1 MWVVLLAIVM
11 LLTPTSAPA
20 VADATPATTQ
30 SSGPIDQVEA
40 LLAQGDRAGAIR
52 ALNAVTDSASPRA
65 IEVRAKVNQAAD
77 ELLDEVDKLIAAKNY
92 PAAADRLGE
101 LLTTMSGL
109 PTASLARQHLAEL
122 CAKPEIQEQFKRKD
136 HAAQG
141 EGALAEARR
150 LRDDGKPDEAYPR
163 FQTVAK
169 DYTGTPAGAAAAEA
183 VKAFEADPKFIR
195 SLKDRSAESKA
206 RPILNLA
213 ENYRSAGRNDLAVKK
228 YREVID
234 QFPGTSFAETA
245 RAELA
250 KLKE

>member
-1 MWVVLLAIVM
+1 M
-11 LLTPTSAPA
+11 LMPTSAPGA
-20 VADATPATTQ
+20 AATPGTPATTQ

-52 ALNAVTDSASPRA
+52 ALNTVTDRTSPGA
-65 IEVRAKVNQAAD
+65 IEVRAKVNHAAD
-77 ELLDEVDKLIAAKNY
+77 ELLDEVDKLIAAKDY
-92 PAAADRLGE
+92 AAAADRLGE

-122 CAKPEIQEQFKRKD
+122 CAKPEIQEQFKHKD
-136 HAAQG
+136 HAAHG
-141 EGALAEARR
+141 EVALAEARR
-150 LRDDGKPDEAYPR
+150 LRDDGKPDEAYAR
-163 FQTVAK
+163 FQAVAK
-169 DYTGTPAGAAAAEA
+169 DYTSTPAGAAAADA
-183 VKAFEADPKFIR
+183 VKAFEADPRFIR
-195 SLKDRSAESKA
+195 SLKDRAAENKA

-213 ENYRSAGRNDLAVKK
+213 ENYRSAGRNDLATKK